1 MRESVIYQEIF
12 QEGHTEGRAEGLK
25 TEALSMVIRQM
36 TRRLGGLS
44 PELAQQIQQLSLNQ
58 LENLGEA
65 LLDFSQPGDLVA
77 WLAANQ
83 AS

>member
-1 MRESVIYQEIF
+1 MGESVIYQEIF
-12 QEGHTEGRAEGLK
+12 QEGHTEGLK
-25 TEALSMVIRQM
+25 TEALLMVIRQM

-58 LENLGEA
+58 LENLDEA